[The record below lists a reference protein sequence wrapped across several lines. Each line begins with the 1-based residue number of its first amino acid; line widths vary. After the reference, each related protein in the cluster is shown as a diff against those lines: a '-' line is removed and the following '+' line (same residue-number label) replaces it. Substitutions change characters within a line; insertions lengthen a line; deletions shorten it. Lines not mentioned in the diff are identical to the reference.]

1 MEDGW
6 GKNGLHR
13 MANCVAEIDKVTKTC
28 LALIDGTDMRFDG
41 DRAGDDFQQE
51 FLCFRACGL
60 GTSGVVQGG
69 SLDGSEDL
77 R

>member
-1 MEDGW
+1 
-6 GKNGLHR
+6 
-13 MANCVAEIDKVTKTC
+13 MANSVAEIDKVSETC
-28 LALIDGTDMRFDG
+28 LTLIDSTDVRLDV
-41 DRAGDDFQQE
+41 DRAGDDSQQE

-60 GTSGVVQGG
+60 GASGVVQGG